1 MDESAPMIGSHTSS
15 RRRGFIMQKVHM
27 FRVSIICTLL
37 LMGACTKEKVPSTS
51 EYLHDID
58 AAKAMLDLYAT
69 DHAKYQNDP
78 RVTNASAAV
87 SYLSSDSFL
96 KCWPTKPVSTATT
109 DHDCLDRKGYK
120 R

>member
-1 MDESAPMIGSHTSS
+1 
-15 RRRGFIMQKVHM
+15 MQKVHM

-58 AAKAMLDLYAT
+58 AAKAMLKLYAT
-69 DHAKYQNDP
+69 NPAKYQNDP
-78 RVTNASAAV
+78 AVINASEAV
-87 SYLSSDSFL
+87 AKLDIQSFL
-96 KCWPTKPVSTATT
+96 DCWPTKPVSTATT

>member
-1 MDESAPMIGSHTSS
+1 
-15 RRRGFIMQKVHM
+15 MQKVHM

-58 AAKAMLDLYAT
+58 AARAMLDLAAT
-69 DHAKYQNDP
+69 DRAKYQNDP
-78 RVTNASAAV
+78 RGINASDAV
-87 SYLSSDSFL
+87 AKTEFL
-96 KCWPTKPVSTATT
+96 QECWPTKPISTATT

>member
-1 MDESAPMIGSHTSS
+1 
-15 RRRGFIMQKVHM
+15 M

-58 AAKAMLDLYAT
+58 AAEAMNKLAST
-69 DHAKYQNDP
+69 DPAKYENDP
-78 RVTNASAAV
+78 RWTNSSAAV
-87 SYLSSDSFL
+87 AKIEFL
-96 KCWPTKPVSTATT
+96 RECWPTKPISTATT

>member
-58 AAKAMLDLYAT
+58 AARAMNKLAST
-69 DHAKYQNDP
+69 DPAKYENDP
-78 RVTNASAAV
+78 RWTNASAAV
-87 SYLSSDSFL
+87 AQLSGL
-96 KCWPTKPVSTATT
+96 LECWPDSTKPVSTATT